1 MMGIGNSINGS
12 ALIYDINFFL
22 TPAVPGLTPEIVEQ
36 SIYGYLEGVLG
47 MRITTSRKTVKV
59 EHVAHDDK
67 EAIDILDCTMAAMV
81 VGQTF
86 NSDGVMFE
94 TTFSRHRPGF
104 FTSHN
109 TAVRGYWPRSL
120 RSALRC
126 RRLYV
131 GIDSRWRRRT
141 WRIVSALQPTRTYRS
156 SSS

>member
-59 EHVAHDDK
+59 EHVANDDK

-94 TTFSRHRPGF
+94 TTFSRHRPDF
-104 FTSHN
+104 FTFHN
-109 TAVRGYWPRSL
+109 TAVRGY
-120 RSALRC
+120 
-126 RRLYV
+126 
-131 GIDSRWRRRT
+131 
-141 WRIVSALQPTRTYRS
+141 
-156 SSS
+156 